1 MSTMSMSAPEWQK
14 LTFAALQSVKATLS
28 RESDAL
34 RNLASHYVE
43 NIDTQL
49 DMINSIG
56 LLYDAHSRG
65 GKVVCCGIG
74 KSYKIATKTVA
85 TLKSLTIN
93 ADELHPAEALHG
105 DLGLLRENDC
115 IIFFTASGNT
125 PELIQLL
132 PHISP
137 NIPIVLLTCS
147 KDSKLARHPQIT
159 SLLYADLP
167 EHLKEAVI
175 HGIPAPTVSAMLS
188 LVLADA
194 VALALGEMVEND
206 HMKRKKTFSM
216 KHPGGSIG
224 SDLSHLND
232 NFTRSHSSSSS
243 QSDSLPLY
251 GSYSSL
257 LSLDQLRECFRTTSE
272 SSTAAGSV
280 IDEPQTLKADYEL
293 SSAVMNA
300 NEKSTYRVNK
310 SDFLKWSELDL
321 LKNLT
326 LYDYVLYEAD
336 LKSFASESANLRSMY
351 KDLSSLPGGFS
362 GMSDF
367 LPIFREV
374 NTGKG
379 PL

>member
-56 LLYDAHSRG
+56 LLYDAHNRG

-147 KDSKLARHPQIT
+147 KESKLARHPQIT

-167 EHLKEAVI
+167 EHLKETVI

-280 IDEPQTLKADYEL
+280 IDEPQTLKADYEF

-310 SDFLKWSELDL
+310 SDFLNWSELDL

-326 LYDYVLYEAD
+326 LYDYILYEAD
-336 LKSFASESANLRSMY
+336 LKSFASESAKLRSMY
-351 KDLSSLPGGFS
+351 KDLSSLPVGFS

>member
-1 MSTMSMSAPEWQK
+1 MSAPEWQK
-14 LTFAALQSVKATLS
+14 LTFAALQSVKMTLTRQS
-28 RESDAL
+28 EAL
-34 RNLASHYVE
+34 KNLANHYVE

-49 DMINSIG
+49 DMINSIS

-65 GKVVCCGIG
+65 GKIVCCGIG

-125 PELIQLL
+125 PELLQLL

-147 KDSKLARHPQIT
+147 KESKLASHPQIT
-159 SLLYADLP
+159 SLLYAELP
-167 EHLKEAVI
+167 EHLKETVI
-175 HGIPAPTVSAMLS
+175 HGLPAPTVSATLS

-194 VALALGEMVEND
+194 VSLALGEMVEVD

-232 NFTRSHSSSSS
+232 NFNRGHSLTSS
-243 QSDSLPLY
+243 QSDMPHH

-257 LSLDQLRECFRTTSE
+257 LSLDQLRECFRTTSIASSDPE
-272 SSTAAGSV
+272 SVSE
-280 IDEPQTLKADYEL
+280 EPQAVKPD
-293 SSAVMNA
+293 SSFTSALMNA
-300 NEKSTYRVNK
+300 GKDACYRTTR
-310 SDFLKWSELDL
+310 SEFLSWSELDL

-326 LYDYVLYEAD
+326 LYDYVMFESE
-336 LKSFASESANLRSMY
+336 LKVLATDTEKVRLMY
-351 KDLSSLPGGFS
+351 KDVSGLPVGFT
-362 GMSDF
+362 GMNDF
-367 LPIFREV
+367 LTIFREV
-374 NTGKG
+374 EIDVASV
-379 PL
+379 

>member
-1 MSTMSMSAPEWQK
+1 MSTAVMSAPEWQK
-14 LTFAALQSVKATLS
+14 LTFAALQSVKTTLG
-28 RESDAL
+28 RESEAL
-34 RNLASHYVE
+34 RNLAAHYVE

-56 LLYDAHSRG
+56 LLYDAHKKG
-65 GKVVCCGIG
+65 GKIVCCGIG

-93 ADELHPAEALHG
+93 ADELHPSEALHG

-115 IIFFTASGNT
+115 LIFFTASGNT

-147 KDSKLARHPQIT
+147 KQSKLASHPQVT

-167 EHLKEAVI
+167 EHLKETAI
-175 HGIPAPTVSAMLS
+175 HGIPAPTVSATLS

-194 VALALGEMVEND
+194 VALALGEMIEID

-232 NFTRSHSSSSS
+232 NFTRALSSSSS
-243 QSDSLPLY
+243 QSDSSPIH
-251 GSYSSL
+251 GSYTSL
-257 LSLDQLRECFRTTSE
+257 LSLDQFRECFRTTSAT
-272 SSTAAGSV
+272 STAA
-280 IDEPQTLKADYEL
+280 E
-293 SSAVMNA
+293 SAVDDSQVVKSNFEFSLALMNA
-300 NEKSTYRVNK
+300 R
-310 SDFLKWSELDL
+310 SDSCLKTKKAEFLGWSELDF
-321 LKNLT
+321 LKNSA
-326 LYDYVLYEAD
+326 LYDYIMFEFGA
-336 LKSFASESANLRSMY
+336 KSFAADSSKLRSMY
-351 KDLSSLPGGFS
+351 KDVSGSPVGFTGMADFTSL
-362 GMSDF
+362 
-367 LPIFREV
+367 FREIDSPS
-374 NTGKG
+374 GC
-379 PL
+379 

>member
-1 MSTMSMSAPEWQK
+1 MSTAVMSAPEWQK
-14 LTFAALQSVKATLS
+14 LTFAALQSVKTTLG
-28 RESDAL
+28 RESEAL
-34 RNLASHYVE
+34 RNLAAHYVE

-56 LLYDAHSRG
+56 LLYDAHKKG
-65 GKVVCCGIG
+65 GKIVCCGIG

-93 ADELHPAEALHG
+93 ADELHPSEALHG

-115 IIFFTASGNT
+115 LIFFTASGNT

-147 KDSKLARHPQIT
+147 KQSKLASHPQVT

-167 EHLKEAVI
+167 EHLKETAI
-175 HGIPAPTVSAMLS
+175 HGIPAPTVSATLS

-194 VALALGEMVEND
+194 VALALGEMIEID

-232 NFTRSHSSSSS
+232 NFTRALSSSSS
-243 QSDSLPLY
+243 QSDSLPIH
-251 GSYSSL
+251 GSYTSL
-257 LSLDQLRECFRTTSE
+257 LSLDQFRECFRTTSAT
-272 SSTAAGSV
+272 STAA
-280 IDEPQTLKADYEL
+280 E
-293 SSAVMNA
+293 SAVDDSQVVKSNFEFSLALMNA
-300 NEKSTYRVNK
+300 R
-310 SDFLKWSELDL
+310 SDSCLKTKKAEFLGWSELDF
-321 LKNLT
+321 LKNLA
-326 LYDYVLYEAD
+326 LYDYIMFESGA
-336 LKSFASESANLRSMY
+336 KSFAADSSKLRSMY
-351 KDLSSLPGGFS
+351 KDVSGLPVGFTGMADFTSL
-362 GMSDF
+362 
-367 LPIFREV
+367 FREIDSPS
-374 NTGKG
+374 GC
-379 PL
+379 